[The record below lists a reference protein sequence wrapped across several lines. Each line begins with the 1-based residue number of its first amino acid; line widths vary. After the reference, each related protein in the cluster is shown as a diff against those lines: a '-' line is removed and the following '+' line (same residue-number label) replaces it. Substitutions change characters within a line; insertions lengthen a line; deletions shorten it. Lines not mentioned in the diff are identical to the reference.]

1 MGGLFQRYSTFLLIL
16 LTLTWSAC
24 GGRASSTASSGVDL
38 NSTLAVIDAQ
48 DDSTGSD
55 LMKALITNSP
65 MLFALSDVPLTADYY
80 TLPTNIWVYDPTVAP
95 LDLIN
100 EILCSLDQ
108 TAHDQMVNR
117 GAYKAQVDFALCN
130 KDKDQSGSSN
140 DQSAGNSSEQE
151 LEYWTVLS
159 TRGSASDPEIV
170 KVWIPFA
177 GDDSEGASSTGS
189 SEEESESSLLLGY
202 GEIVSGPTSANPNGV
217 FQIHFKESATDGSVG
232 PTMNGKL
239 GSSFDATTSENTLTM
254 RMLESGSEFSFS
266 SGATIVKNTTSKTL
280 QGILSESFSGGGF
293 SKSYEHKIAANENF
307 VKGTSTEDGAAESK
321 CKNRKAYNTYVYR
334 YSLFDFTTGSQI
346 DLDNPGIP
354 LIYTN
359 SNGES
364 NFCYASYWG
373 LWCDRDEYPSS
384 GGTLT
389 GEEDGSTY
397 TFLGGDF
404 RVIKRT
410 RETMALADFINVR
423 LDWWIN
429 DQAIQIVW
437 TGSVFQEVA
446 ECTFTMG
453 KTCTDLSSP
462 ETIDISSFGG
472 NMVYFW
478 LDGVGSINVP
488 IVSFTNSSAVYVTA
502 EDNVNSADAL
512 FSSGTATLY
521 GGYQQIKPDLTDST
535 YSDPY
540 LPTLEGGAYTLQID
554 PTTWTATYVANASGT
569 INTDNLTSAAATTGQ
584 NTWGV
589 HSGDLYTST
598 SALQDAEN
606 QTIYYQIETGPN
618 AWNTHREIQL
628 NGAAVAFDRPLKCS
642 YTYTDPDTSIA
653 QLYQMEYGGAGDF
666 WGVPWEEVADGLW
679 RPKFTIPDGDSVT
692 CKDSDGNETTYL
704 VRALDKEQQLQDADE
719 SNCAGLSTEFN
730 LSLPDTNFTDPN
742 IGDLPDAELK
752 VIQGVV
758 IGN

>member
-16 LTLTWSAC
+16 FTLTWSAC
-24 GGRASSTASSGVDL
+24 GGRASSTASSGIDL
-38 NSTLAVIDAQ
+38 NSNLAVIDAQ

-80 TLPTNIWVYDPTVAP
+80 TLPTDIWVYDPAVAP
-95 LDLIN
+95 LDMIN

-117 GAYKAQVDFALCN
+117 GAYKAQIDFALCN
-130 KDKDQSGSSN
+130 KDKDQSSTSN
-140 DQSAGNSSEQE
+140 DQSAGNASEQE
-151 LEYWTVLS
+151 LEYWTVVS
-159 TRGSASDPEIV
+159 TRASDSDPEVV
-170 KVWIPFA
+170 KVWIPFT
-177 GDDSEGASSTGS
+177 GDDSEGASSTTG
-189 SEEESESSLLLGY
+189 SEESSSSLLLAY
-202 GEIVSGPTSANPNGV
+202 GEIVSGPTSTNPNGV

-232 PTMNGKL
+232 PTMSGKL
-239 GSSFDATTSENTLTM
+239 GSSFDSSTNENTLTM
-254 RMLESGSEFSFS
+254 RMQESGSEFSFS
-266 SGATIVKNTTSKTL
+266 SGATVVKNTSSKTL

-293 SKSYEHKIAANENF
+293 SKSFEHKIAGNEDF
-307 VKGTSTEDGAAESK
+307 MKATSTEDGTAEAK
-321 CKNRKAYNTYVYR
+321 CKNRNAYDTYVHR

-354 LIYTN
+354 LSYTN
-359 SNGES
+359 SDGEK

-373 LWCDRDEYPSS
+373 LWCHQEQFPSN

-389 GEEDGSTY
+389 GEEDGLTY

-404 RVIKRT
+404 RIIKRT
-410 RETMALADFINVR
+410 RETMTLADFIDVR
-423 LDWWIN
+423 LDLWVG
-429 DQAIQIVW
+429 DQVIQVAW
-437 TGSVFQEVA
+437 TGSEFQKVA
-446 ECTFTMG
+446 ECTFSMG

-462 ETIDISSFGG
+462 EAIDVSSFGG
-472 NMVYFW
+472 SMVYFW
-478 LDGVGSINVP
+478 LDGVGSINMP

-512 FSSGTATLY
+512 FSSGTVNLH
-521 GGYQQIKPDLTDST
+521 GGFEQIKPDLTDST
-535 YSDPY
+535 YSDPF
-540 LPTLEGGAYTLQID
+540 LPTLEGSAYTLQID
-554 PTTWTATYVANASGT
+554 PTTWTATYVANATGT
-569 INTDNLTSAAATTGQ
+569 INTDNLTSASATGQ
-584 NTWGV
+584 NSWGV

-606 QTIYYQIETGPN
+606 QTVYYQIETGPN

-642 YTYTDPDTSIA
+642 YTYTDPDTNIA
-653 QLYQMEYGGAGDF
+653 QLYQMEYGGAGDL
-666 WGVPWEEVADGLW
+666 WGIPPAEVTDGLW
-679 RPKFTIPDGDSVT
+679 RPKFNIPDGDSVT

-704 VRALDKEQQLQDADE
+704 VRALAKEQQLQDADE
-719 SNCAGLSTEFN
+719 SNCTGLSTEFN

-742 IGDLPDAELK
+742 IGDIPDAELK

-758 IGN
+758 ISN